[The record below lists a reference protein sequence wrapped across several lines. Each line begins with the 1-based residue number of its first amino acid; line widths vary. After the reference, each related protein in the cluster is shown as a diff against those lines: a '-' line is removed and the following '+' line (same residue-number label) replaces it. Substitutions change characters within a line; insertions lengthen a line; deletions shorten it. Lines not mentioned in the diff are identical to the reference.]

1 MTDESIF
8 DQEERNKNLEAIMK
22 NAERYGIRLNLN
34 EEKVLKMIESEEPSL
49 DEKMR
54 DQLNATNNDD
64 YKVGIEAKVK
74 I

>member
-1 MTDESIF
+1 MSDESIF
-8 DQEERNKNLEAIMK
+8 DQEERNKHLEAIMK